1 MWKKMQAMGY
11 QVSSF
16 SFENLGQDEKKESR
30 RKEKK
35 GQQESRSEEMKDSR
49 SKQTKGKII

>member
-1 MWKKMQAMGY
+1 MGY

-49 SKQTKGKII
+49 RKQTKGKII